1 MDYITL
7 GSIVSI
13 KGGKRL
19 PAGVSLSQIEND
31 HPYIR
36 VRDLNNVRML
46 EKTADIEYVDDETQ
60 KGIARYIVDKGDIVI
75 SIVGTIGLIAI
86 VGDSLHHANLT
97 ENCVRLTEFSKDF
110 DSLFLYYY
118 LISDICQDEIQKRT
132 VGAVQ
137 PKLPLKNIAMI
148 PIPKIDLQTQKRI
161 AGILSSL
168 DDKIEGN
175 NQINRNLE
183 EQAKTIFK
191 SWFVDFEPFKD
202 GKFVDSELGQI
213 PEGWRAGRL
222 SDIADITMGQSP
234 NGDSYNEVGTGTV
247 FYQGRGEF
255 SDRFPIRRLYT
266 TEPKRTAK
274 AGDVLLSVRA
284 PVGDINVANEDC
296 CIGRGL
302 AAITAKKGYASFLLY
317 TLKMNQAQFD
327 QYNGEGT
334 VFGCINKDALNN
346 LTVLIPPE
354 NIVFNYENTVH
365 PLDEQ
370 YLYKSEENK
379 HLASIRDTLL
389 PKLMSGEDF
398 GGGERI

>member
-148 PIPKIDLQTQKRI
+148 PIHKIDLQTQKRI

-168 DDKIEGN
+168 DDKIEVN

-183 EQAKTIFK
+183 EQAKAIFK
-191 SWFVDFEPFKD
+191 SWFVDFDPFQN
-202 GKFVDSELGQI
+202 GEFIDSELGRI
-213 PEGWRAGRL
+213 PKGWKVGRL
-222 SDIADITMGQSP
+222 ADIADITMGQSP
-234 NGDSYNEVGTGTV
+234 SGDSYNEEGDGKV

-255 SDRFPIRRLYT
+255 SDRFPVRRLYT
-266 TEPKRTAK
+266 TEPKRMAK

-296 CIGRGL
+296 CVGRGL
-302 AAITAKKGYASFLLY
+302 AAITAKKGYSSFLLY

-327 QYNGEGT
+327 QYNGAGT
-334 VFGCINKDALNN
+334 VFGCINKDALND
-346 LTVLIPPE
+346 LKTLIPPE
-354 NIVFNYENTVH
+354 TIVFNYENIVH

-370 YLYKSEENK
+370 YLLNSEENK
-379 HLASIRDTLL
+379 RIASIRDTLL
-389 PKLMSGEDF
+389 PKLMSNK
-398 GGGERI
+398 INIKP